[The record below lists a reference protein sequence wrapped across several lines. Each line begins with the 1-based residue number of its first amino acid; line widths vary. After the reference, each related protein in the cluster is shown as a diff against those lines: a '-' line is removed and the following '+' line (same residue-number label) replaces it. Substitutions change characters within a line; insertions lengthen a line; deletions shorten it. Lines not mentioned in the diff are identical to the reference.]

1 MTFQQ
6 PMSTKSPDPTQLPA
20 PVAEQL
26 ASLALTREKPL
37 LIVDAD
43 EVLFYFM
50 RGLERFLESRDLYF
64 DWASYALHGNIRQR
78 RDNAP
83 VAAEILHPLLQ
94 RFFADA
100 TEDLEPVDGAPQAL
114 AELSRTAQIVV
125 LSNVP
130 MPARGARIRALA
142 RHGMAF
148 PLIANTG
155 PKGPAVVAMLK
166 QTMGPAIFIDDIP
179 HNHKSVA
186 DMAPAV
192 HRLHYI
198 ADTRLAALL
207 GPAPDCHHRA
217 DTWPDML
224 THIHT
229 LLTPLPPTAR

>member
-1 MTFQQ
+1 MTFQHQ
-6 PMSTKSPDPTQLPA
+6 MSPKSPDPTALPA

-26 ASLALTREKPL
+26 AALALKRGRPL

-50 RGLERFLESRDLYF
+50 RGLERFLESRNLYF

-78 RDNAP
+78 ADNAP

-94 RFFADA
+94 RFFAEA
-100 TEDLEPVDGAPQAL
+100 TEELEPVDGAAQAL
-114 AELSRTAQIVV
+114 AVLSETAQVVV

-130 MPARGARIRALA
+130 MPARAARLRALA
-142 RHGMAF
+142 RHGMDF

-155 PKGPAVVAMLK
+155 PKGPAVAVLLRQVMA
-166 QTMGPAIFIDDIP
+166 PAVFIDDIP

-186 DMAPAV
+186 ELAPAT

-217 DTWPDML
+217 ETWPDMQQ
-224 THIHT
+224 HIQA
-229 LLTPLPPTAR
+229 LLTQT

>member
-6 PMSTKSPDPTQLPA
+6 LMSTKFPDPTELPV

-26 ASLALTREKPL
+26 ATLALTRGKPL
-37 LIVDAD
+37 VIVDAD

-100 TEDLEPVDGAPQAL
+100 TEDLEPVDGAAQAL
-114 AELSRTAQIVV
+114 AELSQTAQVVV

-155 PKGPAVVAMLK
+155 PKGPAVAFMLK
-166 QTMGPAIFIDDIP
+166 QTMAPAVFIDDIP

-186 DMAPAV
+186 EIAPAV

-224 THIHT
+224 THIQA
-229 LLTPLPPTAR
+229 LLTQAAR

>member
-6 PMSTKSPDPTQLPA
+6 LMSTKIPDPTELPA

-26 ASLALTREKPL
+26 ATLTLTHGKPL
-37 LIVDAD
+37 VIVDAD

-78 RDNAP
+78 RDDAP

-94 RFFADA
+94 RFFAEA
-100 TEDLEPVDGAPQAL
+100 TEELEPVDGAAQAL
-114 AELSRTAQIVV
+114 AELSRASQVVV

-130 MPARGARIRALA
+130 MPARNARIRALA

-166 QTMGPAIFIDDIP
+166 RTMGSAVFIDDIP

-186 DMAPAV
+186 EMAPAV

-207 GPAPDCHHRA
+207 GPAPDCHHRV

-224 THIHT
+224 THIQT
-229 LLTPLPPTAR
+229 LLAQT

>member
-6 PMSTKSPDPTQLPA
+6 AMSTKFPDPTELPA

-26 ASLALTREKPL
+26 ATLALTRGKPL
-37 LIVDAD
+37 VIVDAD

-100 TEDLEPVDGAPQAL
+100 TEDLEPVDGAAQAL
-114 AELSRTAQIVV
+114 AELSRTAQVVV

-155 PKGPAVVAMLK
+155 PKGPAVAFMLK
-166 QTMGPAIFIDDIP
+166 QTMASAVFVDDIP

-186 DMAPAV
+186 EMAPEV

-217 DTWPDML
+217 DTWPDMMM
-224 THIHT
+224 HIQA
-229 LLTPLPPTAR
+229 LLTPAQR

>member
-1 MTFQQ
+1 MTFQL
-6 PMSTKSPDPTQLPA
+6 PMSLKTPDPTELPA

-26 ASLALTREKPL
+26 ATLSLTRGQPL

-50 RGLERFLESRDLYF
+50 RGLERFLESRELYF

-78 RDNAP
+78 NDDAP

-94 RFFADA
+94 RFFAEA
-100 TEDLEPVDGAPQAL
+100 TENLEPVEGAAQAL
-114 AELSRTAQIVV
+114 AELSRTAQVVV

-130 MPARGARIRALA
+130 MPARTARIRALT

-155 PKGPAVVAMLK
+155 PKGPAVAAML
-166 QTMGPAIFIDDIP
+166 QQVGAPAVFIDDIP
-179 HNHKSVA
+179 HNHRSVA
-186 DMAPAV
+186 ELAPAT

-217 DTWPDML
+217 DTWQDML
-224 THIHT
+224 AHIQS
-229 LLTPLPPTAR
+229 LLAQT

>member
-6 PMSTKSPDPTQLPA
+6 LMSTKIPDPTELPA

-26 ASLALTREKPL
+26 ATLTLTHGKPL
-37 LIVDAD
+37 VIVDAD

-78 RDNAP
+78 RDHTP

-94 RFFADA
+94 RFFAEA
-100 TEDLEPVDGAPQAL
+100 TEELEPVDGAAQAL
-114 AELSRTAQIVV
+114 AELSQTSQVVV

-130 MPARGARIRALA
+130 MPARNARIRALA

-155 PKGPAVVAMLK
+155 PKGPAVVALLK
-166 QTMGPAIFIDDIP
+166 QTMGPAVFIDDIP

-186 DMAPAV
+186 EMAPAV

-198 ADTRLAALL
+198 ADRRLAALL

-224 THIHT
+224 THIQI
-229 LLTPLPPTAR
+229 LLAQT

>member
-6 PMSTKSPDPTQLPA
+6 PMSTKFPDPTELPV

-26 ASLALTREKPL
+26 AALVLTRGKPL
-37 LIVDAD
+37 VIVDAD

-50 RGLERFLESRDLYF
+50 RGLERFLEGRDLYF

-94 RFFADA
+94 RFFAEA
-100 TEDLEPVDGAPQAL
+100 TEDLEPVEGAAQAL
-114 AELSRTAQIVV
+114 AELSQTAQVVV

-130 MPARGARIRALA
+130 MPARSARIRALA

-155 PKGPAVVAMLK
+155 PKGPAVAAMLR
-166 QTMGPAIFIDDIP
+166 QTRASAIFIDDIP

-186 DMAPAV
+186 EMAPSA

-224 THIHT
+224 AHIQA
-229 LLTPLPPTAR
+229 LLAQP

>member
-26 ASLALTREKPL
+26 ASLALTRGKPL

-100 TEDLEPVDGAPQAL
+100 TEDLDPVDGAPQAL
-114 AELSRTAQIVV
+114 AELSRSAQIVV

-130 MPARGARIRALA
+130 MPARAARIRALA

-155 PKGPAVVAMLK
+155 PKGPAVVALLK
-166 QTMGPAIFIDDIP
+166 QTAGPAVFIDDIP

-217 DTWPDML
+217 ETWPDML

-229 LLTPLPPTAR
+229 LLTPSSPTAR

>member
-1 MTFQQ
+1 
-6 PMSTKSPDPTQLPA
+6 MSHKSPDPTALPA

-26 ASLALTREKPL
+26 AALALTRGRPL

-50 RGLERFLESRDLYF
+50 RGLERFLDGRDLYF

-78 RDNAP
+78 QDNAP

-94 RFFADA
+94 RFFAEA
-100 TEDLEPVDGAPQAL
+100 TEELEPVDGAAEAL
-114 AELSRTAQIVV
+114 AALSETAQIVV

-130 MPARGARIRALA
+130 MPAREARIRALA
-142 RHGMAF
+142 RHGMAY

-155 PKGPAVVAMLK
+155 PKGPAVATLLRQVMA
-166 QTMGPAIFIDDIP
+166 PAAFVDDIP
-179 HNHKSVA
+179 HNHTSVA
-186 DMAPAV
+186 AMAPAA

-198 ADTRLAALL
+198 ADQRLAALL

-217 DTWPDML
+217 ETWPDL
-224 THIHT
+224 QAHIHS
-229 LLTPLPPTAR
+229 LLTQT

>member
-1 MTFQQ
+1 M
-6 PMSTKSPDPTQLPA
+6 LPA

-26 ASLALTREKPL
+26 AALALTRGRPL

-50 RGLERFLESRDLYF
+50 RGLERFLDGRDLYF

-78 RDNAP
+78 GDNAP

-94 RFFADA
+94 RFFAEA
-100 TEDLEPVDGAPQAL
+100 TEELEPVDGAAQAL
-114 AELSRTAQIVV
+114 AALSETAQIVV

-130 MPARGARIRALA
+130 MPAREARIRALA
-142 RHGMAF
+142 RHGMAY

-155 PKGPAVVAMLK
+155 PKGPAVATLLRQVMA
-166 QTMGPAIFIDDIP
+166 PAAFVDDIP
-179 HNHKSVA
+179 HNHTSVA
-186 DMAPAV
+186 QMAPAT

-198 ADTRLAALL
+198 ADQRLAALL

-217 DTWPDML
+217 DTWPDL
-224 THIHT
+224 QTHIHS
-229 LLTPLPPTAR
+229 LLTQT

>member
-6 PMSTKSPDPTQLPA
+6 PMSTKLPDPTQLPA

-26 ASLALTREKPL
+26 AGLSLTRGKPL
-37 LIVDAD
+37 VIVDAD

-83 VAAEILHPLLQ
+83 VAAEVLHPLLQ
-94 RFFADA
+94 RFFAEA
-100 TEDLEPVDGAPQAL
+100 TEELEPVDGAAQAL
-114 AELSRTAQIVV
+114 AELSRMSQVVV

-130 MPARGARIRALA
+130 MPARGARIRALS
-142 RHGMAF
+142 RHGMDF

-166 QTMGPAIFIDDIP
+166 QSMGSTVFIDDIP
-179 HNHKSVA
+179 HNHTSVA
-186 DMAPAV
+186 EMAPAV

-198 ADTRLAALL
+198 ADPRLAALL
-207 GPAPDCHHRA
+207 GPAPHCHHRA
-217 DTWPDML
+217 NSWPDML
-224 THIHT
+224 AHIQT
-229 LLTPLPPTAR
+229 LFAQP

>member
-6 PMSTKSPDPTQLPA
+6 PMSTKLPDPTELPA

-26 ASLALTREKPL
+26 ATLALTRGKPL
-37 LIVDAD
+37 VIVDAD

-78 RDNAP
+78 RDDAP

-94 RFFADA
+94 RFFAEA
-100 TEDLEPVDGAPQAL
+100 TEELEPVDGAAQAL
-114 AELSRTAQIVV
+114 AELSQMAQVVV

-130 MPARGARIRALA
+130 ITAREARIRALT
-142 RHGMAF
+142 RHGMAY

-155 PKGPAVVAMLK
+155 PKGPAVAFMLR
-166 QTMGPAIFIDDIP
+166 QTLSPAVFVDDIP
-179 HNHKSVA
+179 HNHTSVA
-186 DMAPAV
+186 EMAPAV

-207 GPAPDCHHRA
+207 GAAPDCHHRA
-217 DTWPDML
+217 ESWPDML
-224 THIHT
+224 AHIQT
-229 LLTPLPPTAR
+229 LLAQS

>member
-6 PMSTKSPDPTQLPA
+6 SMSTKIPDPTQLPA

-26 ASLALTREKPL
+26 ATLALTRGKPL
-37 LIVDAD
+37 VIVDAD

-50 RGLERFLESRDLYF
+50 RGLERFLESRELYF

-78 RDNAP
+78 RDNTP

-94 RFFADA
+94 RFFAEA
-100 TEDLEPVDGAPQAL
+100 TEELEPVDGAAQAL
-114 AELSRTAQIVV
+114 AELSQTAQVVV

-130 MPARGARIRALA
+130 MPAREARIRALA

-155 PKGPAVVAMLK
+155 PKGPAVAFMLK
-166 QTMGPAIFIDDIP
+166 QALSPAVFVDDIP
-179 HNHKSVA
+179 HNHTSVA
-186 DMAPAV
+186 EMAPAV

-217 DTWPDML
+217 NAWPDML
-224 THIHT
+224 THIQT
-229 LLTPLPPTAR
+229 LFAQQ

>member
-6 PMSTKSPDPTQLPA
+6 LMSTKIPDPTELPA

-26 ASLALTREKPL
+26 ATLTLTHGKPL
-37 LIVDAD
+37 VIVDAD

-78 RDNAP
+78 RDDTP

-94 RFFADA
+94 RFFAEA
-100 TEDLEPVDGAPQAL
+100 TEELEPVDGAAQAL
-114 AELSRTAQIVV
+114 AELSRTSQVVV

-130 MPARGARIRALA
+130 MPARNARIRALA
-142 RHGMAF
+142 HHGMAF
-148 PLIANTG
+148 PLVANTG

-166 QTMGPAIFIDDIP
+166 QTMGSAVFIDDIP

-186 DMAPAV
+186 EMAPAV

-224 THIHT
+224 THIQT
-229 LLTPLPPTAR
+229 LLAQT

>member
-6 PMSTKSPDPTQLPA
+6 PMSTKSPDSTQLPA
-20 PVAEQL
+20 SVAEQL
-26 ASLALTREKPL
+26 ATLALARGKPL

-64 DWASYALHGNIRQR
+64 DWASYALHGNIRRR
-78 RDNAP
+78 RDDAP

-94 RFFADA
+94 RFFAEA
-100 TEDLEPVDGAPQAL
+100 TEGLEPVEGAANAL
-114 AELSRTAQIVV
+114 TELSRTSQVV
-125 LSNVP
+125 ILSNVP

-155 PKGPAVVAMLK
+155 PKGPAVAFMLK
-166 QTMGPAIFIDDIP
+166 QAMAPAVFIDDIP

-186 DMAPAV
+186 EMAPAV

-198 ADTRLAALL
+198 ADPRLAALL

-217 DTWPDML
+217 ETWPDMQA
-224 THIHT
+224 HIQS
-229 LLTPLPPTAR
+229 LLAQT